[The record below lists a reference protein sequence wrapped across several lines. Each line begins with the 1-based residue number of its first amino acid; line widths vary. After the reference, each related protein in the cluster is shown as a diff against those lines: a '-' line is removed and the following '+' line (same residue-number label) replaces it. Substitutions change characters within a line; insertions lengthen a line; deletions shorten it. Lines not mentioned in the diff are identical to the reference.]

1 MTSAS
6 ASTPRHPSCPSR
18 RYGCSPGV
26 LPDQLCD
33 DSCFAFYNPIQQR
46 ELEHYVNSWLENL
59 VKASEYVVQ
68 NPRPNRKSKQR

>member
-1 MTSAS
+1 MSAASSSCAAAILSFHSAS
-6 ASTPRHPSCPSR
+6 
-18 RYGCSPGV
+18 
-26 LPDQLCD
+26 CD